1 MLLSPISEERPVSI
15 GRIEIGAGE
24 KREDKEGVKQEL
36 SEREKQAAETLK
48 GKVETYYGLEGEAVK
63 IKWKMTREKWLL
75 FLLAGVFL
83 MLLSVPGGEKKTVK
97 EDRPKSG
104 EQAAGTEEHS
114 LVSWDISSSFSS
126 RSYEERLEKRIRELL
141 RSVEGVGQVDVMV
154 VLKSTGQKVLRVDRS
169 GSSTVTKETDS
180 AGGSR
185 EITESQSEE
194 STVLPQSGGG
204 SNGPVVEKELCPEIS
219 GIVVSADG
227 GGSPEVC
234 SEISQAMEAL
244 LGLPAHKIKVLKRVE

>member
-1 MLLSPISEERPVSI
+1 
-15 GRIEIGAGE
+15 
-24 KREDKEGVKQEL
+24 
-36 SEREKQAAETLK
+36 
-48 GKVETYYGLEGEAVK
+48 
-63 IKWKMTREKWLL
+63 
-75 FLLAGVFL
+75 

-97 EDRPKSG
+97 EVRPKCG

-180 AGGSR
+180 AGRPWDYR
-185 EITESQSEE
+185 EPVEGKHSPASVRRRVKRT
-194 STVLPQSGGG
+194 SGG
-204 SNGPVVEKELCPEIS
+204 K
-219 GIVVSADG
+219 GIMS
-227 GGSPEVC
+227 
-234 SEISQAMEAL
+234 
-244 LGLPAHKIKVLKRVE
+244 

>member
-1 MLLSPISEERPVSI
+1 M
-15 GRIEIGAGE
+15 
-24 KREDKEGVKQEL
+24 
-36 SEREKQAAETLK
+36 
-48 GKVETYYGLEGEAVK
+48 
-63 IKWKMTREKWLL
+63 
-75 FLLAGVFL
+75 
-83 MLLSVPGGEKKTVK
+83 
-97 EDRPKSG
+97 
-104 EQAAGTEEHS
+104 
-114 LVSWDISSSFSS
+114 VSWDISSSFSS

-185 EITESQSEE
+185 EITERSQSEE
-194 STVLPQSGGG
+194 STILLSSGGG
-204 SNGPVVEKELCPEIS
+204 SNGEEVVEKELCPEIS

>member
-1 MLLSPISEERPVSI
+1 MGWKEKLLKLN
-15 GRIEIGAGE
+15 G
-24 KREDKEGVKQEL
+24 
-36 SEREKQAAETLK
+36 
-48 GKVETYYGLEGEAVK
+48 
-63 IKWKMTREKWLL
+63 KMTREKWLL

-104 EQAAGTEEHS
+104 EQAAGTENTVWFHG
-114 LVSWDISSSFSS
+114 ISAALFL
-126 RSYEERLEKRIRELL
+126 RALMKNVWEKRIRDLL

>member
-1 MLLSPISEERPVSI
+1 M
-15 GRIEIGAGE
+15 
-24 KREDKEGVKQEL
+24 
-36 SEREKQAAETLK
+36 
-48 GKVETYYGLEGEAVK
+48 
-63 IKWKMTREKWLL
+63 
-75 FLLAGVFL
+75 
-83 MLLSVPGGEKKTVK
+83 
-97 EDRPKSG
+97 
-104 EQAAGTEEHS
+104 
-114 LVSWDISSSFSS
+114 
-126 RSYEERLEKRIRELL
+126 EKRIRELL
-141 RSVEGVGQVDVMV
+141 RSVEGLAGGCNGSV
-154 VLKSTGQKVLRVDRS
+154 KITGQKYSVDRS

-204 SNGPVVEKELCPEIS
+204 SNGPVVEKELCPEFR
-219 GIVVSADG
+219 IVVSADG

>member
-1 MLLSPISEERPVSI
+1 MAAVSACRCISHAFIRSGRREKDCKRRSAEERRTGSGD
-15 GRIEIGAGE
+15 GRIQFGFMGY
-24 KREDKEGVKQEL
+24 Q
-36 SEREKQAAETLK
+36 Q
-48 GKVETYYGLEGEAVK
+48 
-63 IKWKMTREKWLL
+63 
-75 FLLAGVFL
+75 
-83 MLLSVPGGEKKTVK
+83 
-97 EDRPKSG
+97 
-104 EQAAGTEEHS
+104 
-114 LVSWDISSSFSS
+114 
-126 RSYEERLEKRIRELL
+126 ERLEKRIRELL

>member
-1 MLLSPISEERPVSI
+1 
-15 GRIEIGAGE
+15 
-24 KREDKEGVKQEL
+24 
-36 SEREKQAAETLK
+36 
-48 GKVETYYGLEGEAVK
+48 
-63 IKWKMTREKWLL
+63 
-75 FLLAGVFL
+75 
-83 MLLSVPGGEKKTVK
+83 
-97 EDRPKSG
+97 
-104 EQAAGTEEHS
+104 
-114 LVSWDISSSFSS
+114 
-126 RSYEERLEKRIRELL
+126 
-141 RSVEGVGQVDVMV
+141 MV

-227 GGSPEVC
+227 GGVRRS
-234 SEISQAMEAL
+234 
-244 LGLPAHKIKVLKRVE
+244 VLKFPRQWKHYWGFRHIRLKY

>member
-1 MLLSPISEERPVSI
+1 MDWKEKLLKLN
-15 GRIEIGAGE
+15 G
-24 KREDKEGVKQEL
+24 
-36 SEREKQAAETLK
+36 
-48 GKVETYYGLEGEAVK
+48 
-63 IKWKMTREKWLL
+63 KMTREKWLL

-83 MLLSVPGGEKKTVK
+83 MLLSVPGGEKKEVK
-97 EDRPKSG
+97 ERPTESG
-104 EQAAGTEEHS
+104 KQAAGTKEH
-114 LVSWDISSSFSS
+114 
-126 RSYEERLEKRIRELL
+126 SYEERLEKRIRELL

-169 GSSTVTKETDS
+169 GSSTVTRETDS

-194 STVLPQSGGG
+194 NTVLPQSGGG

-219 GIVVSADG
+219 GIVISADG

>member
-1 MLLSPISEERPVSI
+1 MDWKEKLLKLN
-15 GRIEIGAGE
+15 G
-24 KREDKEGVKQEL
+24 
-36 SEREKQAAETLK
+36 
-48 GKVETYYGLEGEAVK
+48 
-63 IKWKMTREKWLL
+63 KMTREKWLL

-83 MLLSVPGGEKKTVK
+83 MLLSFPGGEKKAVK
-97 EDRPKSG
+97 EELMESRD
-104 EQAAGTEEHS
+104 QAVKMKER
-114 LVSWDISSSFSS
+114 VSDSWAECAPRSSD
-126 RSYEERLEKRIRELL
+126 YEERLEKRIRELL

-185 EITESQSEE
+185 EIRESQSEE
-194 STVLPQSGGG
+194 TTVLPQSGGT
-204 SNGPVVEKELCPEIS
+204 SHGPVVEKELSPEIS
-219 GIVVSADG
+219 GIVISADG
-227 GGSPEVC
+227 GGSPEIC